1 MTRILRRS
9 LFGASLFLV
18 LLVSSAWGAIPRE
31 ALSAKPASSLYAV
44 LNVDDLGGLV
54 RTVLS
59 SENIDLFAPLMDE
72 DTLNGVRM
80 ASAIVSKMPVRTAA
94 LVVGTDENL
103 APFLQIALDLPE
115 DLKPNLELVS
125 GGKAKGEDIV
135 SLILGDGA
143 LAFGPLVDAAP
154 QEGAQG
160 VWYSLNGQLALTAR
174 DGLLLIGLSPA
185 DLESSLKAL
194 AASEE
199 RLAVKLRHESKNFS
213 LLHMDFPTLFKI
225 AKEQEAKEKQDGEG
239 RKKFD
244 EIDMDAL
251 KKFFRAPLE
260 VEYGFER
267 KPDRFLISM
276 AANLEEAMD
285 GTFLERIRKMKAVP
299 GGDLFLAGAGRP
311 LLALS
316 SKMSFKGSDIEV
328 YPEIAKLWKKGM
340 AYLAEYGVSESEVEN
355 LLSGSVSLAC
365 GGSAAFAGTQ
375 TPGAY
380 LALTGRDGAAASI
393 FKKITE
399 NENFATMLHTVPI
412 EVKGWQ
418 TVLQVD
424 PSMAPVPALLGVKDE
439 TLFLGLQDAAGLNA
453 APEVSE
459 RLKTLLEKDS
469 IGTSFADFEA
479 IRAALAALVN
489 APDSPVSALLPPPI
503 LSSVKDVLGAEL
515 SVPFVSIWAPH
526 YSEGFAEFSLVDV
539 APEKGLMAKVVEVAA
554 QFVASEEE

>member
-1 MTRILRRS
+1 
-9 LFGASLFLV
+9 
-18 LLVSSAWGAIPRE
+18 
-31 ALSAKPASSLYAV
+31 
-44 LNVDDLGGLV
+44 
-54 RTVLS
+54 
-59 SENIDLFAPLMDE
+59 
-72 DTLNGVRM
+72 
-80 ASAIVSKMPVRTAA
+80 
-94 LVVGTDENL
+94 
-103 APFLQIALDLPE
+103 
-115 DLKPNLELVS
+115 
-125 GGKAKGEDIV
+125 
-135 SLILGDGA
+135 
-143 LAFGPLVDAAP
+143 
-154 QEGAQG
+154 
-160 VWYSLNGQLALTAR
+160 
-174 DGLLLIGLSPA
+174 
-185 DLESSLKAL
+185 
-194 AASEE
+194 
-199 RLAVKLRHESKNFS
+199 
-213 LLHMDFPTLFKI
+213 
-225 AKEQEAKEKQDGEG
+225 
-239 RKKFD
+239 
-244 EIDMDAL
+244 
-251 KKFFRAPLE
+251 
-260 VEYGFER
+260 
-267 KPDRFLISM
+267 
-276 AANLEEAMD
+276 
-285 GTFLERIRKMKAVP
+285 
-299 GGDLFLAGAGRP
+299 
-311 LLALS
+311 
-316 SKMSFKGSDIEV
+316 MSFKGSDIEV

-399 NENFATMLHTVPI
+399 NENFATMLPTVPI

>member
-1 MTRILRRS
+1 M
-9 LFGASLFLV
+9 
-18 LLVSSAWGAIPRE
+18 
-31 ALSAKPASSLYAV
+31 
-44 LNVDDLGGLV
+44 
-54 RTVLS
+54 
-59 SENIDLFAPLMDE
+59 
-72 DTLNGVRM
+72 
-80 ASAIVSKMPVRTAA
+80 
-94 LVVGTDENL
+94 
-103 APFLQIALDLPE
+103 
-115 DLKPNLELVS
+115 
-125 GGKAKGEDIV
+125 
-135 SLILGDGA
+135 
-143 LAFGPLVDAAP
+143 
-154 QEGAQG
+154 
-160 VWYSLNGQLALTAR
+160 
-174 DGLLLIGLSPA
+174 IGLSPA

-399 NENFATMLHTVPI
+399 NENFATMLPTVPI